1 MTLKDGKF
9 EDFDEKKVEF
19 KDADMTKVT
28 DAQINAAA
36 EVAKFDPENSKNIDS
51 YVQNTK
57 NARDKAIQDAE
68 AERKAAEAALRAE
81 LAKSQI
87 VTGTYVSEN
96 GAYTL
101 TVDVENL
108 RYEVKQNNATVDRG
122 YFFDKAKGEKYLKDE
137 AISNGFGVYGKE
149 VFVMV
154 TDKEYSKVSMANR
167 TLALRNGKLSIGR
180 KHDAG
185 GAKP

>member
-36 EVAKFDPENSKNIDS
+36 EVAKFDPENDKDIDT
-51 YVQNTK
+51 YIQNTK
-57 NARDKAIQDAE
+57 NVRDKAIQDAE

-81 LAKSQI
+81 LAKTQI
-87 VTGTYVSEN
+87 VTGTYVSGN

-108 RYEVKQNNATVDRG
+108 RYEIKQNNTTVDKG
-122 YFFDKAKGEKYLKDE
+122 YFLDRDKGLKYYHDE
-137 AISNGFGVYGKE
+137 AITPTGEYGKQCFI
-149 VFVMV
+149 VVA
-154 TDKEYSKVSMANR
+154 DKEFSR
-167 TLALRNGKLSIGR
+167 LSIAYRYLTFRDGHVFLGR

-185 GAKP
+185 GSHP

>member
-36 EVAKFDPENSKNIDS
+36 EVAKFDLENDKDIDT
-51 YVQNTK
+51 YIQNTK

-108 RYEVKQNNATVDRG
+108 RYEIKQNNTTVDKG
-122 YFFDKAKGEKYLKDE
+122 YFLDKDKGVKYYHDE
-137 AISNGFGVYGKE
+137 AITMTGEYGKQSFIVALDREFRGVSIANRYLEFSNG
-149 VFVMV
+149 
-154 TDKEYSKVSMANR
+154 KVS
-167 TLALRNGKLSIGR
+167 LDR

-185 GAKP
+185 GHKP